1 MSWKIVEIR
10 DMLKEMLDKFEEIN
24 DETVEQQDYIEK
36 IRKRKELAASSGDLR
51 ALASRLRE
59 RKGFEG

>member
-1 MSWKIVEIR
+1 MSLLVRVLQKPELLAR
-10 DMLKEMLDKFEEIN
+10 G
-24 DETVEQQDYIEK
+24 EQTLQDYIEK